1 MSTPAAT
8 AGPAHGPGTTASGQ
22 IGCCEPQRW
31 RSCSASV
38 RGPSGSGPGEGCC
51 RPSGHREGSTASRS
65 LPYGSCSTA
74 SVASPTTSNA
84 RATTIADPCRV
95 ARSLGQRA
103 HEVGPRGGQAW
114 APLARRA
121 TRRAGTNRD
130 GSHRPGVLAGGPA
143 PAGVGARRVGLLS
156 GGELAGGPAAA
167 GSSTGRGGW
176 WAAVGASG
184 ADGEAGAG
192 EGALDFGDGELA
204 EVEDAGCEDGVGTG
218 LAGGDEVVEVAGA
231 SAGDD
236 GDVDGVGHG
245 GDELEVV
252 AGFLAVG
259 VHAGDQQL
267 AGAAACAL
275 LGPGEGVA
283 AGGGAAAVDD
293 DLPPG
298 AVGAAAG
305 IDGQHHALGPVG
317 VGPGREQLRVAH
329 GGGVDRDLVG
339 AGAQPSP
346 DGERDEHLLGRAAD
360 DVVERGA
367 RLHGGG
373 DVEEDQLVGALGV
386 VDGGKLDGVAG
397 VDQVDEG
404 HALDDPAGGHV
415 QAGDHPPRE
424 RHDDP
429 PLPLRVASASATVKR
444 PAYSAL
450 PTMTPSRPRT
460 ASGASA
466 RRSSRLETPPE
477 AITGRSVAA
486 RTSPR
491 LASAGPVSMP
501 SLATSV

>member
-65 LPYGSCSTA
+65 VPYGSCSTA

-143 PAGVGARRVGLLS
+143 AG
-156 GGELAGGPAAA
+156 

-176 WAAVGASG
+176 WAGVGASG

-339 AGAQPSP
+339 AGAQQAPDVLGSAHPSP

-386 VDGGKLDGVAG
+386 VDGGQLDGVAG